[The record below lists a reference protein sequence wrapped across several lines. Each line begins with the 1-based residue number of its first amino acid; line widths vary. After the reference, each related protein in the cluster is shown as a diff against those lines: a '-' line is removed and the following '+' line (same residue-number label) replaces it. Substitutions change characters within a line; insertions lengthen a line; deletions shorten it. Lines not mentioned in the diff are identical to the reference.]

1 MIILYGFDVHSRLG
15 PLWRPRAWLLER
27 MVTLDLVSGDL
38 RWAMLDLVVQALSS
52 LSAHGREWLAA
63 IAHNATRRASRSII
77 PSADTPLLTQRWQ
90 QPVARLETPSDMES
104 AA

>member
-1 MIILYGFDVHSRLG
+1 MIILYDFNAHSRLG

-52 LSAHGREWLAA
+52 LSAHGRQRLAT
-63 IAHNATRRASRSII
+63 IVRNATHRDTRPII
-77 PSADTPLLTQRWQ
+77 SSADPSLLTPRWQ
-90 QPVARLETPSDMES
+90 QRIARLETPSDMES